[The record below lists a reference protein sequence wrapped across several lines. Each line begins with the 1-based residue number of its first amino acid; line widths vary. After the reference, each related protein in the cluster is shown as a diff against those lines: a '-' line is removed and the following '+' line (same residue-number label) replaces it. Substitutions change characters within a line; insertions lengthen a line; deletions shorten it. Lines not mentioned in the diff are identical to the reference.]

1 MNNKLVKLRGT
12 RTQEEIA
19 NAIGISI
26 SAIGMYETG
35 QRVPRDEI
43 KVKLANFYN
52 VSIESLFFD
61 NNVHSEKTRT
71 KYRRVINMN
80 TLCDVYDV
88 MKITK
93 KKKTAS
99 YSIIKEL
106 NKELKAKGFYTT
118 NGRVSERYLKERLNL
133 L

>member
-35 QRVPRDEI
+35 QRDPRDEI

-71 KYRRVINMN
+71 K
-80 TLCDVYDV
+80 
-88 MKITK
+88 
-93 KKKTAS
+93 
-99 YSIIKEL
+99 
-106 NKELKAKGFYTT
+106 
-118 NGRVSERYLKERLNL
+118 
-133 L
+133 

>member
-43 KVKLANFYN
+43 KVKLANYYN

-71 KYRRVINMN
+71 K
-80 TLCDVYDV
+80 
-88 MKITK
+88 
-93 KKKTAS
+93 
-99 YSIIKEL
+99 
-106 NKELKAKGFYTT
+106 
-118 NGRVSERYLKERLNL
+118 
-133 L
+133 

>member
-1 MNNKLVKLRGT
+1 MKITKSENNLKINKKVIDNVHIMRYYLINTQLVGRRKIMNNKLVKLRGT

-71 KYRRVINMN
+71 K
-80 TLCDVYDV
+80 
-88 MKITK
+88 
-93 KKKTAS
+93 
-99 YSIIKEL
+99 
-106 NKELKAKGFYTT
+106 
-118 NGRVSERYLKERLNL
+118 
-133 L
+133 

>member
-61 NNVHSEKTRT
+61 NKDLIYCRKEK
-71 KYRRVINMN
+71 
-80 TLCDVYDV
+80 
-88 MKITK
+88 
-93 KKKTAS
+93 
-99 YSIIKEL
+99 
-106 NKELKAKGFYTT
+106 
-118 NGRVSERYLKERLNL
+118 
-133 L
+133 

>member
-61 NNVHSEKTRT
+61 NNVQSEKTRT
-71 KYRRVINMN
+71 K
-80 TLCDVYDV
+80 
-88 MKITK
+88 
-93 KKKTAS
+93 
-99 YSIIKEL
+99 
-106 NKELKAKGFYTT
+106 
-118 NGRVSERYLKERLNL
+118 
-133 L
+133 

>member
-61 NNVHSEKTRT
+61 NNVH
-71 KYRRVINMN
+71 
-80 TLCDVYDV
+80 
-88 MKITK
+88 
-93 KKKTAS
+93 
-99 YSIIKEL
+99 
-106 NKELKAKGFYTT
+106 
-118 NGRVSERYLKERLNL
+118 
-133 L
+133 

>member
-1 MNNKLVKLRGT
+1 MKITKSENNLKINKKVIDNVHTTWYYLINTQLVGRRKIMNNKLVKLRGT

-71 KYRRVINMN
+71 K
-80 TLCDVYDV
+80 
-88 MKITK
+88 
-93 KKKTAS
+93 
-99 YSIIKEL
+99 
-106 NKELKAKGFYTT
+106 
-118 NGRVSERYLKERLNL
+118 
-133 L
+133 

>member
-61 NNVHSEKTRT
+61 NNVHSEDK
-71 KYRRVINMN
+71 N
-80 TLCDVYDV
+80 
-88 MKITK
+88 
-93 KKKTAS
+93 
-99 YSIIKEL
+99 
-106 NKELKAKGFYTT
+106 
-118 NGRVSERYLKERLNL
+118 
-133 L
+133 

>member
-1 MNNKLVKLRGT
+1 MWYYLINTQLVGRRKIMNNKLVKLRGT

-71 KYRRVINMN
+71 K
-80 TLCDVYDV
+80 
-88 MKITK
+88 
-93 KKKTAS
+93 
-99 YSIIKEL
+99 
-106 NKELKAKGFYTT
+106 
-118 NGRVSERYLKERLNL
+118 
-133 L
+133 

>member
-61 NNVHSEKTRT
+61 NNIHSEKTRT
-71 KYRRVINMN
+71 K
-80 TLCDVYDV
+80 
-88 MKITK
+88 
-93 KKKTAS
+93 
-99 YSIIKEL
+99 
-106 NKELKAKGFYTT
+106 
-118 NGRVSERYLKERLNL
+118 
-133 L
+133 

>member
-1 MNNKLVKLRGT
+1 MKITKSENNLKINKKVIDNVHIMWYYLINTQLVGRRKIMNNKLVKLRGT

-71 KYRRVINMN
+71 K
-80 TLCDVYDV
+80 
-88 MKITK
+88 
-93 KKKTAS
+93 
-99 YSIIKEL
+99 
-106 NKELKAKGFYTT
+106 
-118 NGRVSERYLKERLNL
+118 
-133 L
+133 

>member
-43 KVKLANFYN
+43 KVKLSNFYN

-71 KYRRVINMN
+71 K
-80 TLCDVYDV
+80 
-88 MKITK
+88 
-93 KKKTAS
+93 
-99 YSIIKEL
+99 
-106 NKELKAKGFYTT
+106 
-118 NGRVSERYLKERLNL
+118 
-133 L
+133 

>member
-43 KVKLANFYN
+43 KVKLDNFYN
-52 VSIESLFFD
+52 VSIESLFFAD
-61 NNVHSEKTRT
+61 NVQSQKTRT
-71 KYRRVINMN
+71 K
-80 TLCDVYDV
+80 
-88 MKITK
+88 
-93 KKKTAS
+93 
-99 YSIIKEL
+99 
-106 NKELKAKGFYTT
+106 
-118 NGRVSERYLKERLNL
+118 
-133 L
+133 

>member
-35 QRVPRDEI
+35 RRVPRDEI

-71 KYRRVINMN
+71 K
-80 TLCDVYDV
+80 
-88 MKITK
+88 
-93 KKKTAS
+93 
-99 YSIIKEL
+99 
-106 NKELKAKGFYTT
+106 
-118 NGRVSERYLKERLNL
+118 
-133 L
+133 

>member
-19 NAIGISI
+19 NVIGISI

-35 QRVPRDEI
+35 KRVPRDEI

-71 KYRRVINMN
+71 K
-80 TLCDVYDV
+80 
-88 MKITK
+88 
-93 KKKTAS
+93 
-99 YSIIKEL
+99 
-106 NKELKAKGFYTT
+106 
-118 NGRVSERYLKERLNL
+118 
-133 L
+133 

>member
-71 KYRRVINMN
+71 K
-80 TLCDVYDV
+80 
-88 MKITK
+88 
-93 KKKTAS
+93 
-99 YSIIKEL
+99 
-106 NKELKAKGFYTT
+106 
-118 NGRVSERYLKERLNL
+118 
-133 L
+133 

>member
-52 VSIESLFFD
+52 VSIESLFFE
-61 NNVHSEKTRT
+61 V
-71 KYRRVINMN
+71 
-80 TLCDVYDV
+80 L
-88 MKITK
+88 
-93 KKKTAS
+93 
-99 YSIIKEL
+99 
-106 NKELKAKGFYTT
+106 
-118 NGRVSERYLKERLNL
+118 
-133 L
+133 